1 MNLSEKDKINLL
13 KDLINSK
20 DLREELESLYSDE
33 GVIEQTVSIWHLILL
48 AKESLLDKRK

>member
-1 MNLSEKDKINLL
+1 MNLSEQDKVNLL

-20 DLREELESLYSDE
+20 ELRDELESLYSDE

-48 AKESLLDKRK
+48 AKENLLDNKK